1 MITHKKT
8 WKCIRR
14 SACAFTILSVALLS
28 SACKRQQEVID
39 LSGARSVPTET
50 VQSASAPESVDSA
63 DSLTLDTAETT
74 ADASSTKKGI
84 HVMMETYMN
93 NKIFIQYPVI
103 QDLNDDDR
111 TASANELLKNN
122 ALSILGGWGIN
133 EAKDT
138 LELTCKVVSADQSR
152 LTVIYRGYCYPNQAS
167 YPSNLFLTNT
177 VDLTEI
183 SDIRLSDY
191 ADPVQLADYVM
202 SDGVVLSGVN
212 QADQPAILEFLKNT
226 DREQNVALLAN
237 ADFGGTNGFPGCF
250 SYESNGEIYIM
261 LPVTHELGDYVTVVY
276 TPEDK

>member
-183 SDIRLSDY
+183 SDVRLSDY

-250 SYESNGEIYIM
+250 SYESNGEIYSL

>member
-1 MITHKKT
+1 
-8 WKCIRR
+8 
-14 SACAFTILSVALLS
+14 
-28 SACKRQQEVID
+28 
-39 LSGARSVPTET
+39 
-50 VQSASAPESVDSA
+50 
-63 DSLTLDTAETT
+63 
-74 ADASSTKKGI
+74 
-84 HVMMETYMN
+84 MN

-152 LTVIYRGYCYPNQAS
+152 LTVIYRGYCYPNPAS

-183 SDIRLSDY
+183 SDVRLSDY

-237 ADFGGTNGFPGCF
+237 ADFGGANGFPGCF

>member
-183 SDIRLSDY
+183 SDVRLSDY

-261 LPVTHELGDYVTVVY
+261 LPVT
-276 TPEDK
+276 